1 MPYMSESQA
10 HDMIGCILAA
20 GCVQCIYVHARCI
33 QHALKAVVAVLKRDA
48 WAMGTLAMR
57 HIVHVVIS
65 NGKLKG

>member
-20 GCVQCIYVHARCI
+20 ECVQCIYVHARCI

-48 WAMGTLAMR
+48 WAMG
-57 HIVHVVIS
+57 
-65 NGKLKG
+65 NGLPGDSRYAS